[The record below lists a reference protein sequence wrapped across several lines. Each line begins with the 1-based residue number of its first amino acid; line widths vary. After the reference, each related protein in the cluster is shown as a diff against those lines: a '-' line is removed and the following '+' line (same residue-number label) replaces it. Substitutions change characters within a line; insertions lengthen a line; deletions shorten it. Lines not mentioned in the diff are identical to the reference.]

1 MFLAKAADGS
11 QQDTSQPDDSTGGG
25 ELESVFSCSM
35 LPVEY
40 YMEMVHS
47 LGAIGVID
55 VSPAQGANTIIS
67 MFF

>member
-1 MFLAKAADGS
+1 MTKSTDADNSKAEDAAAEA
-11 QQDTSQPDDSTGGG
+11 G

-47 LGAIGVID
+47 LSAIGVVD
-55 VSPAQGANTIIS
+55 VSPAQGPDNKHQ
-67 MFF
+67 